1 MYHYKLWATIR
12 WGFLSGILLTPCLL
26 YVSFIYSIHGGFS
39 IAGKLFPFAVIL
51 SPSLREVTV
60 LSLLFAGIQWPLY
73 GTVISIAWA
82 MDRKRIFVIC
92 IITLILI
99 HFVGAVLAKQYV
111 FSVPLIKYPS

>member
-1 MYHYKLWATIR
+1 MYYYKLWATIR
-12 WGFLSGILLTPCLL
+12 GGFLSGILLTLCLL
-26 YVSFIYSIHGGFS
+26 YVSFIYSIHGGFNV
-39 IAGKLFPFAVIL
+39 AGKLFPFAVIL

-92 IITLILI
+92 IIILILI
-99 HFVGAVLAKQYV
+99 HFVAAVVAKQYV
-111 FSVPLIKYPS
+111 FSVPLIKYP